1 MLELQAYWNLKVE
14 EKEQENGIFGL
25 RELVTLDE
33 RNQIE
38 TMMEGLKYKVINP
51 YTEEDKKK

>member
-33 RNQIE
+33 RN
-38 TMMEGLKYKVINP
+38 
-51 YTEEDKKK
+51 